1 MDRRRLVLIGVAAL
15 VMGSTFSSVVYHAL
29 QRQMTP
35 AKPGVYVVVAARN
48 VMAGQK
54 LEERDLK
61 MVRYPGDFLPPDV
74 LHAQVGAIGQWT
86 GVPMV
91 QGDFV
96 TSSKLTDDV
105 GLPSL
110 IPIGMRAA
118 PVSVNDVVS
127 VAGFAKPGTLVDVLV
142 TGYAPDSHKLQ
153 TSTVLQNVRVLAA
166 GTQLEHTAANEAR
179 EARVVTLLVSPD
191 DAEKLTLA
199 TQEGHIQL
207 IIRNPR
213 DPGQEKRLPVRDLY
227 DSAAR
232 KKPVQVKYLP
242 APAPRQDYEIQV
254 FRGGQQEKSFKFKQ

>member
-1 MDRRRLVLIGVAAL
+1 MDRRRLLLIGIAAL
-15 VMGSTFSSVVYHAL
+15 FMGGLFSSVVYHSL
-29 QRQMTP
+29 QRRMNLE
-35 AKPGVYVVVAARN
+35 KPGVYVVVAARN
-48 VMAGQK
+48 VMPGQK

-61 MVRYPGDFLPPDV
+61 VVRYPNDFLPPDV
-74 LHAQVGAIGQWT
+74 LHTQAGAIGRWA

-96 TSSKLTDDV
+96 TSNKLTDDG

-110 IPIGMRAA
+110 IPVGLRAA

-153 TSTVLQNVRVLAA
+153 TITVLQNVRVLAA

-179 EARVVTLLVSPD
+179 EARVVTLLVSPE

-213 DPGQEKRLPVRDLY
+213 DPSQEKRLPVRDLY
-227 DSAAR
+227 DSAPR
-232 KKPVQVKYLP
+232 KTPVQVKYVP
-242 APAPRQDYEIQV
+242 APAQRQDYEIQL
-254 FRGGQQEKSFKFKQ
+254 FLGGQQQKSVKFKQ